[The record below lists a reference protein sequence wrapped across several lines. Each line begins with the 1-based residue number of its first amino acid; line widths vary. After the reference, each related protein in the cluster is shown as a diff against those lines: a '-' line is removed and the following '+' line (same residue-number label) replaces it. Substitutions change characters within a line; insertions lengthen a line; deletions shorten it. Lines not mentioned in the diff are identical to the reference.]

1 MDPLC
6 HPLVFDSVAVD
17 LVPRPEISAVEI
29 TTEVKGTGKT
39 GYEMEALV
47 AASAAALA
55 LYDMCKAADKGIE
68 IREIALLEK
77 TAARAERGAGGRP
90 AELDSFSGGGMG
102 QALIDGHGR
111 RITYVRISVT
121 DRCNLRCVYCMP
133 EDQKF
138 RPLPHLLS
146 REEIR
151 RAARL
156 LASSASRRSA
166 SRAESRRRAPIS
178 RTSCATSPRSAFRA
192 ESRSRRTASS
202 SRGWRTTSSRPGL
215 TKVNVSLDAAEAEH
229 FRKMT
234 RRDHFKPVVDSI
246 ALALS
251 LPFESVKINAVVIRG
266 LNDDQIL
273 PLAAMT
279 KDKKLG
285 VRFIEFMP
293 VRRQRLEGDG
303 LGGLG
308 RGVGPARRRR
318 LRPVADR
325 QDARGRARRR
335 VLRHVAA
342 DAHRARSASS
352 RRSRTGS
359 ATPAT
364 GCGSTQDGFLK
375 GCLFGHAD
383 VDLLKPMRAG
393 ASDEELRALVRAR
406 GRDQGGAPPMFVGMS
421 KSALPCTPAT

>member
-1 MDPLC
+1 
-6 HPLVFDSVAVD
+6 
-17 LVPRPEISAVEI
+17 
-29 TTEVKGTGKT
+29 
-39 GYEMEALV
+39 MEQ
-47 AASAAALA
+47 
-55 LYDMCKAADKGIE
+55 E
-68 IREIALLEK
+68 
-77 TAARAERGAGGRP
+77 
-90 AELDSFSGGGMG
+90 
-102 QALIDGHGR
+102 LIDGHGR

-121 DRCNLRCVYCMP
+121 DRCNLRCIYCMP

-156 LASSASRRSA
+156 LADFGVEKIRITGGEPTTRPDLVHIVGDLAAIGFPGGIALS
-166 SRAESRRRAPIS
+166 
-178 RTSCATSPRSAFRA
+178 TNGVLFPRMAHDLLA
-192 ESRSRRTASS
+192 A
-202 SRGWRTTSSRPGL
+202 GL

-234 RRDHFKPVVDSI
+234 RRDHFKPVVESI

-251 LPFESVKINAVVIRG
+251 LPFDSVKINAVVIRG

-293 VRRQRLEGDG
+293 FGDNDWKESDWVGWEEVWDRLGAAG
-303 LGGLG
+303 YVLTPIAKTL
-308 RGVGPARRRR
+308 VAGPADEYSVTS
-318 LRPVADR
+318 PA
-325 QDARGRARRR
+325 G
-335 VLRHVAA
+335 
-342 DAHRARSASS
+342 AH
-352 RRSRTGS
+352 TGS
-359 ATPAT
+359 IGFITPVSDRFCDT
-364 GCGSTQDGFLK
+364 CNRMRLTQDGFLK

-393 ASDEELRALVRAR
+393 ASDEELRALVIRAATIKEER
-406 GRDQGGAPPMFVGMS
+406 HPMFVGMN
-421 KSALPCTPAT
+421 KATLPLHARNMSEIGG